1 MTTTYTHYT
10 YNIYQKALQAWLDAN
25 IISYANDLV
34 QTLMS
39 NELVSWDDM
48 SNLYEPVVREDFQSD
63 EEYTEALENQEP
75 QEIMQWFIVTEEAY
89 NKFKSV
95 GYPVFRF
102 KELYFYGRT
111 GCGQALVLD
120 FYYAPDKIKPVLGL
134 E

>member
-34 QTLMS
+34 QTLMAH
-39 NELVSWDDM
+39 ELVSWDDI
-48 SNLYEPVVREDFQSD
+48 SNLYEPVVRDDFQSD
-63 EEYTEALENQEP
+63 EEYKEALDNQEP
-75 QEIMQWFIVTEEAY
+75 REIMQWFIVTELAY

-95 GYPVFRF
+95 GYPVFQF
-102 KELYFYGRT
+102 KELYLYGRT

-120 FYYAPDKIKPVLGL
+120 FYYAPDTIKTVLDL
-134 E
+134 